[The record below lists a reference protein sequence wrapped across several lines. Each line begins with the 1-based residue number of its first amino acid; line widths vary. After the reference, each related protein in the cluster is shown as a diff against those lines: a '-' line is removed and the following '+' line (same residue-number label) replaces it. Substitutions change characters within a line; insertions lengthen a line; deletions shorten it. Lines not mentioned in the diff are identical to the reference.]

1 MNRGVILAL
10 VAVAVTGGAVVRG
23 MQPKTPS
30 AAAPVA
36 ASAATGDTNYP
47 TEAFEAQTPPPAP
60 DYAQESSWAALPDKV
75 DFADRVPADNA
86 LPDAQARADV
96 DVFYIQPTTLRPG
109 ERWSQDVSDAATNT
123 WTDVSVTA
131 RQAAIFNACCRI
143 YSPRY
148 RQAALGGPGSEDER
162 VEALDLAYED
172 VRRAFAYYMAHYNK
186 GRPFIL
192 VGHSQGTY
200 HLMLLLEQAIDQTER
215 RGRLVAAYAIGIH
228 IPVGTFGRALKN
240 ITICATPD
248 QTGCVVSWNTFGPG
262 GDAGPRN
269 ALAAQTYVQ
278 KFRTEKGKE
287 TLCVNPLTFDL
298 AQPDAPK
305 GANLGALPG
314 LSVDAPLPAV
324 KPGVTGATCREG
336 GLYVD
341 IPTDPAF
348 VLRISPGEVL
358 HRHDMDLFY
367 QNIRANAVIR
377 TQAWA
382 KAHPSK

>member
-10 VAVAVTGGAVVRG
+10 VAVVSTGGAVGQG
-23 MQPKTPS
+23 MQTRAPS

-36 ASAATGDTNYP
+36 ASPPTGDTRYP
-47 TEAFEAQTPPPAP
+47 REAFEAQTPPPAP
-60 DYAQESSWAALPDKV
+60 DYAQPSSWAALPDKV

-86 LPDAQARADV
+86 FPDAKASADV
-96 DVFYIQPTTLRPG
+96 DVFYIQPTTLGPG
-109 ERWSQDVSDAATNT
+109 DRWSQDVSDAATNT

-148 RQAALGGPGSEDER
+148 RQAALGGPDSEDER
-162 VEALDLAYED
+162 VKALDFAYED
-172 VRRAFAYYMAHYNK
+172 VRRAFAHFIEHHNK

-200 HLMLLLEQAIDQTER
+200 HLMLLLEHVIDQTELKD
-215 RGRLVAAYAIGIH
+215 RLVAAYAIGIH
-228 IPVGTFGRALKN
+228 IPVGTFGHALRN
-240 ITICATPD
+240 ITICATPG
-248 QTGCVVSWNTFGPG
+248 QTGCVVSWNTFGRG

-269 ALAAQTYVQ
+269 ALAAKAYVQ
-278 KFRTEKGKE
+278 KFGTEEGKE

-305 GANLGALPG
+305 AANLGALPG
-314 LSVDAPLPAV
+314 LAVDEPLPAV
-324 KPGVTGATCREG
+324 KPGVTGATCKEG
-336 GLYVD
+336 GLYAD
-341 IPTDPAF
+341 IPTDPVF

-367 QNIRANAVIR
+367 QNIRVNAVMR

-382 KAHPSK
+382 KAHPSR